1 VSPSIRPPG
10 STPGAG
16 IGDAADVGGVGA
28 AGEVHGSEATAASE
42 ATRSSEAARAAQPE
56 GATAAWI
63 RRLEAG
69 EIGRAEAIEGLVAHA
84 LEAHGGAQLP
94 PAQRVELEGL
104 LRSALLEDP
113 VLGRL
118 LGGG

>member
-16 IGDAADVGGVGA
+16 IGEASDIGA
-28 AGEVHGSEATAASE
+28 AGEVHGSEAAATSE
-42 ATRSSEAARAAQPE
+42 ATRSSEAARFAPVE
-56 GATAAWI
+56 GSATASWI
-63 RRLEAG
+63 QRLEAR
-69 EIGRAEAIEGLVAHA
+69 EISRAEAIEGLVAQA

-94 PAQRVELEGL
+94 PAQRVELEGV
-104 LRSALLEDP
+104 LRTALLEDP

-118 LGGG
+118 LGGGG

>member
-10 STPGAG
+10 SAPGAG
-16 IGDAADVGGVGA
+16 IGEASEVGA
-28 AGEVHGSEATAASE
+28 AGEVHGSEAPAATQ
-42 ATRSSEAARAAQPE
+42 AARSSEAARSTTPVE
-56 GATAAWI
+56 GPTASWI
-63 RRLEAG
+63 RRLEAR
-69 EIGRAEAIEGLVAHA
+69 EISRAEAIEGLVAEA

-94 PAQRVELEGL
+94 AAQRVELEGL